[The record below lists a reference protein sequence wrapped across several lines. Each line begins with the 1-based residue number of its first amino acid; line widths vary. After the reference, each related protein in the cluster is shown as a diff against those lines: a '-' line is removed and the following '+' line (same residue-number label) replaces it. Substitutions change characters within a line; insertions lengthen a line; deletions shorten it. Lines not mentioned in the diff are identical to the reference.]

1 MDSQSGGD
9 HHRNASV
16 AQSNASSGGSS
27 SSAANS
33 SSSSSH
39 HEPRDPNAPII
50 KATDMPDVVQQHA
63 IQCAVKA
70 LETAEQEG
78 GKKDLQN
85 LAAKYIK
92 KEFDATYGGVWHVVV
107 GRNFGSFVVH
117 QSRSFIYFY
126 LGQIAVLIF
135 KSGSAPLV

>member
-16 AQSNASSGGSS
+16 SQNNALSGGSS
-27 SSAANS
+27 SSAANSS

-78 GKKDLQN
+78 
-85 LAAKYIK
+85 
-92 KEFDATYGGVWHVVV
+92 
-107 GRNFGSFVVH
+107 
-117 QSRSFIYFY
+117 
-126 LGQIAVLIF
+126 
-135 KSGSAPLV
+135 